1 MDPQPAPGP
10 PAPPA
15 GPSATPTAESNA
27 EPGGDGPQY
36 VIDARTATGVQIG
49 EGNTQIIYS
58 YGRHTWSDTAGVP
71 PLVDVR
77 GTVDSPYRGLN
88 AFQERDAAYFFGRE
102 QVTGRL
108 MARLSRQ
115 AAAGDLLMV
124 SGVSGAGKSSVLRA
138 GILPRLRGSGLD
150 GAPHAA
156 GWPCLLFTPT
166 RTPLEELAVRVAAL
180 AGADAGTV
188 RHALAQDPEGFA
200 LTARQAALHAGAAPP
215 IPPPPTP
222 PVPHPPTSEP
232 DGQELAIPEPDGQRR
247 LVLLI
252 DQFEQLFTQCADD
265 GQRAAF
271 ITALH
276 AAATVG
282 HGPDQAP
289 AALVVLVVRADF
301 EARCADYPPL
311 AQAVQDRHLL
321 TGMTERQLRLAITE
335 PARRAGSEV
344 EDDLVQ
350 TLLREIHTHRPT
362 SPGPPSAAAAGG
374 AGTLPLL
381 SHALDQAW
389 RHRTGQLLT
398 LADYERTG
406 GIEGAV
412 ADSAQRVYNR
422 LTPAQQDLTRQI
434 FLRLTTTGS
443 DGIDTADRVPRAA
456 LTDGRTPAQVGEV
469 EAVLE
474 AFAAERLLTLAAD
487 TVEISHEVLL
497 RAWPLLGEEWL
508 AQTHADRLIHT
519 RLRAAAAEWAPSRD
533 PSYLYTGSLLETAA
547 QRLADPTFPLPLTP
561 AEHEFLA
568 AGTRAQQRRTHR
580 RRATTTILVVLVA
593 LLATATIFVQRS
605 RQDAERSQQAAVGQ
619 RDASIVALLSKRSEA
634 TDDSDPVQA
643 KRLSM
648 TASSI
653 SDSLNQNSP
662 AAIEAEY
669 SLKAAAARPG
679 IAVLVDL
686 PRSVRSVAFTSDGQT
701 LASGGDDGAVRL
713 WDVASGRETAQ
724 LTGPAQPTIHQKW
737 VHSVA
742 FTSDGR
748 TLAAGGGDGAVR
760 LWDVASG
767 RETARLT
774 GHKGWVESVAFT
786 EDGKT
791 LASGGGGSD
800 GAVRLWDVA
809 SGRETARLTGHKGYV
824 TSVAFT
830 EDGKTLAS
838 GGGGAVRLWDVA
850 SGRETARLTGHKGT
864 VASVAFTSD
873 GRTLASGGS
882 DGTVRLWDMASRR
895 ETARLTGH
903 KGTVASV
910 AFMEDGKTLASGE
923 DGTVRL
929 WDVTSY
935 QETYLTSRQDWVN
948 AGVYSVA
955 FTRDGKTL
963 AAGGDDGTVRLWN
976 VTTRRK
982 RGNPLTGHEGQ
993 VYSVAFTWEGK
1004 TLASGGEDGT
1014 VRLWDVAT
1022 GRETAQLA
1030 GHKGPVLSV
1039 AFTRDGKT
1047 LASGHRDYGGLRLW
1061 DVATGR
1067 ETARLADYQGVVGSV
1082 AFTSDGR
1089 TLAAEGDDGTVRLWD
1104 VASRQETARLTGHKG
1119 YVTSVAF
1126 TEDGK
1131 TLAAGGDDGTVR
1143 LWDVASRRETARLTG
1158 HQDWVN
1164 SVAFTQDGRTLAGGS
1179 YDRTVRLWDVASGRE
1194 IVRLNGGQG
1203 LVYSVAFTS
1212 DGQTLASSGEDGAVR
1227 LWDVSY
1233 LVDTLG
1239 FLCAQV
1245 GRSFTREEWKQYVPE
1260 GPAYR
1265 KIC

>member
-1 MDPQPAPGP
+1 M
-10 PAPPA
+10 
-15 GPSATPTAESNA
+15 
-27 EPGGDGPQY
+27 
-36 VIDARTATGVQIG
+36 QIG

-115 AAAGDLLMV
+115 AAAGGLLMV

-156 GWPCLLFTPT
+156 RWPCLLFTPT
-166 RTPLEELAVRVAAL
+166 RTPLEELAARVAAL
-180 AGADAGTV
+180 AGTDAGTV

-232 DGQELAIPEPDGQRR
+232 DGQEPAIPEPDGQRR

-335 PARRAGSEV
+335 PARRASSEV

-350 TLLREIHTHRPT
+350 TLLREIHTRQPAA
-362 SPGPPSAAAAGG
+362 PGPPSTAAAGG

-469 EAVLE
+469 EAVLQ

-497 RAWPLLGEEWL
+497 RAWPLLSEEWL

-547 QRLADPTFPLPLTP
+547 QRLADPAFPLPLTP

-568 AGTRAQQRRTHR
+568 ASTRAQQRRTHR
-580 RRATTTILVVLVA
+580 RRATSTILVVLVA
-593 LLATATIFVQRS
+593 LLATATIIVQ
-605 RQDAERSQQAAVGQ
+605 RSQQAAVDQ
-619 RDASIVALLSKRSEA
+619 RDASIVALLSKRSET
-634 TDDSDPVQA
+634 TDDSNPVQA

-669 SLKAAAARPG
+669 SLKAAATRPG
-679 IAVLVDL
+679 IATLVDL
-686 PRSVRSVAFTSDGQT
+686 PRWVLSVAFTSDGRTLAGGGGDGTVRLWDVATGRETARLTGPAQPTIHEESVYSVAFTSDGQT
-701 LASGGDDGAVRL
+701 LAGGGGDGTVRL
-713 WDVASGRETAQ
+713 WDVAT
-724 LTGPAQPTIHQKW
+724 
-737 VHSVA
+737 
-742 FTSDGR
+742 
-748 TLAAGGGDGAVR
+748 
-760 LWDVASG
+760 G

-774 GHKGWVESVAFT
+774 GHKGWVDSVAFT

-800 GAVRLWDVA
+800 RTVRLWDVA
-809 SGRETARLTGHKGYV
+809 SGRETAQLTGHKGYVSSVAFTSDGRTLAGGGSDGTVRLWDVASGRETAQLTGHKDHV

-838 GGGGAVRLWDVA
+838 GSSGSDRAVRLWDVA
-850 SGRETARLTGHKGT
+850 TGRETAQLADYQGPVH
-864 VASVAFTSD
+864 SVAFTRD
-873 GRTLASGGS
+873 GKTLASGGE

-895 ETARLTGH
+895 EMAQLTGH
-903 KGTVASV
+903 EGYVYSV
-910 AFMEDGKTLASGE
+910 AFTRDGKTLASGGE

-948 AGVYSVA
+948 ALIRDGFSSVA

-963 AAGGDDGTVRLWN
+963 A
-976 VTTRRK
+976 
-982 RGNPLTGHEGQ
+982 
-993 VYSVAFTWEGK
+993 
-1004 TLASGGEDGT
+1004 SGGEDRT

-1030 GHKGPVLSV
+1030 GHQGAVLSV
-1039 AFTRDGKT
+1039 AFTQDGKT
-1047 LASGHRDYGGLRLW
+1047 LASGHRDYGAVRLW
-1061 DVATGR
+1061 DVASGR
-1067 ETARLADYQGVVGSV
+1067 ETAQLTGHKDHVTSV
-1082 AFTSDGR
+1082 AFTSDGQ
-1089 TLAAEGDDGTVRLWD
+1089 TLASGGSDGRVRLWD
-1104 VASRQETARLTGHKG
+1104 VASG
-1119 YVTSVAF
+1119 
-1126 TEDGK
+1126 
-1131 TLAAGGDDGTVR
+1131 
-1143 LWDVASRRETARLTG
+1143 RETAQLAG
-1158 HQDWVN
+1158 
-1164 SVAFTQDGRTLAGGS
+1164 SVDSLAFTQDGRTLAAGGDDGRVRLWDVASGRETAQLAGHQDYVDSVAFTPDGQTLASGS
-1179 YDRTVRLWDVASGRE
+1179 YDGTVRLWDVASGRE
-1194 IVRLNGGQG
+1194 IVRLDGGQG
-1203 LVYSVAFTS
+1203 PVDSVAFTS
-1212 DGQTLASSGEDGAVR
+1212 DGQTLASGGSDGTVR

-1245 GRSFTREEWKQYVPE
+1245 GRSFTQEEWKQYVPE

>member
-1 MDPQPAPGP
+1 M
-10 PAPPA
+10 
-15 GPSATPTAESNA
+15 
-27 EPGGDGPQY
+27 
-36 VIDARTATGVQIG
+36 IDARTATGVQIG

-115 AAAGDLLMV
+115 AAAGGLLMV

-156 GWPCLLFTPT
+156 RWPCLLFTPT

-180 AGADAGTV
+180 AGTDAGTV

-232 DGQELAIPEPDGQRR
+232 DGQEPAIPEPDGQRR

-350 TLLREIHTHRPT
+350 TLLREIHTRQPAA
-362 SPGPPSAAAAGG
+362 PGPPSTAAAGG

-456 LTDGRTPAQVGEV
+456 LTYGRTPAQVGEV

-533 PSYLYTGSLLETAA
+533 PSYLYTGSLLETAVA
-547 QRLADPTFPLPLTP
+547 RLADPAFPLPLTS
-561 AEHEFLA
+561 AERDFLA
-568 AGTRAQQRRTHR
+568 AGTHAEQRRTRR
-580 RRATTTILVVLVA
+580 RRASTTVLVVLVA

-605 RQDAERSQQAAVGQ
+605 RQDAVRER
-619 RDASIVALLSKRSEA
+619 DTSIVALLSSQSEN
-634 TDDSDPVQA
+634 TDDSDPVLA

-648 TASSI
+648 AASSI
-653 SDSLNQNSP
+653 SDSYSEDSP
-662 AAIEAEY
+662 TAQQVDY
-669 SLKAAAARPG
+669 SLKAAAIRPG
-679 IAVLVDL
+679 IATLVGHQGGV
-686 PRSVRSVAFTSDGQT
+686 SSVAFS
-701 LASGGDDGAVRL
+701 
-713 WDVASGRETAQ
+713 
-724 LTGPAQPTIHQKW
+724 P
-737 VHSVA
+737 
-742 FTSDGR
+742 
-748 TLAAGGGDGAVR
+748 
-760 LWDVASG
+760 
-767 RETARLT
+767 
-774 GHKGWVESVAFT
+774 
-786 EDGKT
+786 
-791 LASGGGGSD
+791 
-800 GAVRLWDVA
+800 
-809 SGRETARLTGHKGYV
+809 
-824 TSVAFT
+824 
-830 EDGKTLAS
+830 
-838 GGGGAVRLWDVA
+838 
-850 SGRETARLTGHKGT
+850 
-864 VASVAFTSD
+864 D
-873 GRTLASGGS
+873 GRTLASGGGNDGTQERAQLPGHQDGVYS
-882 DGTVRLWDMASRR
+882 VAFSPDGRTLASGGGDGTVRLWN
-895 ETARLTGH
+895 TANHRKIATLPGH
-903 KGTVASV
+903 QSWVYSV
-910 AFMEDGKTLASGE
+910 AFTRDGRTLASS

-929 WDVTSY
+929 WDVTSH
-935 QETYLTSRQDWVN
+935 QERAQLPSHQG
-948 AGVYSVA
+948 GVSEVA
-955 FTRDGKTL
+955 FAPDG
-963 AAGGDDGTVRLWN
+963 R
-976 VTTRRK
+976 
-982 RGNPLTGHEGQ
+982 
-993 VYSVAFTWEGK
+993 
-1004 TLASGGEDGT
+1004 TLASGGGDGT
-1014 VRLWDVAT
+1014 VRLWDVTSHQERAQLPGHQT
-1022 GRETAQLA
+1022 PVNSVAFSPDGRTLASGGNDGTVRLWNTANHRETAQLPS
-1030 GHKGPVLSV
+1030 HQTPVNSVAFTPDGRTLASGDGDGTVRLWNTANHRETAQLPSHQGGVSSV
-1039 AFTRDGKT
+1039 AFTRDGRT
-1047 LASGHRDYGGLRLW
+1047 LASGSYYRTVRLW
-1061 DVATGR
+1061 DTANHR
-1067 ETARLADYQGVVGSV
+1067 ETAQLPGHQGGVSSV
-1082 AFTSDGR
+1082 AFAPDGR
-1089 TLAAEGDDGTVRLWD
+1089 TLASGGGKDGTVRLWD
-1104 VASRQETARLTGHKG
+1104 TANHRERATLTGHWEMAQFPG
-1119 YVTSVAF
+1119 PRGGVSSVAF
-1126 TEDGK
+1126 APDGR
-1131 TLAAGGDDGTVR
+1131 TLASGGGDGTVRLWDTANGRETAQLPGHTGWVYSVAFSPDGRTLASGGDDGTVR
-1143 LWDVASRRETARLTG
+1143 LWDTANHRERATLTGHQSPVKSVAFTPDGRTLASGGGDGTVRLWDTASGRKIAQLTG
-1158 HQDWVN
+1158 HQDGIS
-1164 SVAFTQDGRTLAGGS
+1164 SVTFAPDGRTLASGG
-1179 YDRTVRLWDVASGRE
+1179 DKDGTVRLW
-1194 IVRLNGGQG
+1194 N
-1203 LVYSVAFTS
+1203 
-1212 DGQTLASSGEDGAVR
+1212 
-1227 LWDVSY
+1227 VSY
-1233 LVDTLG
+1233 LVNTMS
-1239 FLCAQV
+1239 FLCSQV
-1245 GRSFTREEWKQYVPE
+1245 GRSFTPEEWKRYVPE

-1265 KIC
+1265 NSCP